1 MHQLSLQVASAFW
14 FERYAKTRQV
24 LGMLIVDCG
33 PARHRR
39 VDERGPIRE
48 KVRRVR
54 SQGEPPKNKSKTDQG
69 QKHICE

>member
-1 MHQLSLQVASAFW
+1 
-14 FERYAKTRQV
+14 
-24 LGMLIVDCG
+24 MLIVDCG

-54 SQGEPPKNKSKTDQG
+54 SQGEPPIHKSKTDQG
-69 QKHICE
+69 QKHL